1 MLKKLLKVLLLIDK
15 TTYDT
20 VHILNYPD
28 LTVKRKFQNHFY
40 DGEAALALLRLFQI
54 DNNKEWLETCK
65 NLMDRFIEKRL
76 LAVS

>member
-1 MLKKLLKVLLLIDK
+1 MIDK

-28 LTVKRKFQNHFY
+28 LTVKKFQNHFY

-65 NLMDRFIEKRL
+65 ILWIDL
-76 LAVS
+76 LKKIIGIS